1 MSSGLFQHQSYAQEF
16 FQKSLHEITENDI
29 SAFINKK
36 IEENLTLEYKGIA
49 TLKTPGDIG
58 KEISAFANSSG
69 GLLIVG
75 LREQKVDGGRS
86 KIAVGVEWNT
96 EKIYNKEWFSQVM
109 VGNIQPHVN
118 NIDLVSV
125 PSKDGAG
132 NIFIVDVPASAFS
145 PHMSCCD
152 DHTYY
157 ERIGA
162 RSVPMEHYQV
172 DYHFGRRLRPDLI
185 PQIFIENGSEGI
197 PAIKII
203 FKVKND
209 GRALA
214 KWPMFKA
221 ELYGCQIDGK
231 YIRPRVT
238 QKFVEYNCSH
248 RTPFIQFITS
258 EIAIYPNSGLDL
270 FEVCPIA
277 SEDRVVIKVNIGGE
291 NVVTNRYFGCIYV
304 PGMLEQIKT
313 SHKPIEIQM
322 FPEERLS
329 DIVEYIF
336 KIAPPITD
344 DDVMKGGKK
353 VERGFVWR
361 IYSAIFPDKSDEE
374 LDRLVEPL
382 FKKNGGD
389 SSNEPSS
396 NTSGNEST

>member
-1 MSSGLFQHQSYAQEF
+1 
-16 FQKSLHEITENDI
+16 
-29 SAFINKK
+29 
-36 IEENLTLEYKGIA
+36 
-49 TLKTPGDIG
+49 
-58 KEISAFANSSG
+58 
-69 GLLIVG
+69 
-75 LREQKVDGGRS
+75 
-86 KIAVGVEWNT
+86 
-96 EKIYNKEWFSQVM
+96 
-109 VGNIQPHVN
+109 
-118 NIDLVSV
+118 
-125 PSKDGAG
+125 
-132 NIFIVDVPASAFS
+132 
-145 PHMSCCD
+145 
-152 DHTYY
+152 
-157 ERIGA
+157 
-162 RSVPMEHYQV
+162 MEHYQV